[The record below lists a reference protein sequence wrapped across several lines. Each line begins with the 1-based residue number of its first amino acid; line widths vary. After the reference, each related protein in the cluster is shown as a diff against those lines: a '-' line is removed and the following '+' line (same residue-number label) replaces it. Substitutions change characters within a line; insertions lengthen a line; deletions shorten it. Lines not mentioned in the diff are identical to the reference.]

1 MNTLPAG
8 SRPAD
13 VGFHHVPSP
22 WRQRVPT
29 DHSSRSLISTTLE
42 NVVATAVCSNVR
54 RHQLKLWSGAKS
66 LNKKI
71 FSPAAFGLSDRI
83 SASSR
88 TRHPT
93 DGADFRTVSDLFERK
108 GESGSKWQ
116 ILIAAGIVLGLVL
129 VSVWAGIFA
138 GRSAR
143 EALEQQMASV
153 ASLEASRL
161 ETELERY
168 RAIPFILSRDSEV
181 VQAVGSQDRAARLR
195 LGEKLSDVS
204 RETNVNS
211 IYVRGFLGEDAPPS
225 GVIGADCGRTVASV
239 YEGEATTDFPSQ
251 QYFCNVL
258 ESGMT
263 EGFASS
269 RLNRPPG
276 MYFARPIF
284 IGSQRAGMAG
294 AKAEFDDLEKQ
305 WAADKLLIF
314 VTDKNGVVIISSVP
328 EWRFQTMS
336 TLSAAAQAEL
346 NSSGRF
352 GPAPLAPLPI
362 DWQPNADGLLRI
374 QIAGARDE
382 HFVHSTADITPSDWK
397 LHILT
402 PASEPVQVAKYSSAV
417 IVLFSGLLMMSL
429 MRSLHRGRLRR
440 ADEAEKQ
447 AAIRNELERRV
458 EQRTSE
464 LQQASVLLQFEMDER
479 RKVARKVNS
488 LREELVQANK
498 LAILG
503 QVTAGV
509 AHEINQPVA
518 AIRTYADSAL
528 LLLQRNDKPL
538 AEENLRY
545 IGELTE
551 RISLITQELRSFSR
565 RTTGT
570 ASSVDLAVAIE
581 GALLLSNHR
590 LTVQDIE
597 VVRLGD
603 SPNQWVVADRVRLEQ
618 VLVNLIQNALE
629 AMEGA
634 DCRRLTITVE
644 DRGTDVAVHIQ
655 DSGSGLSEQAIKDL
669 FMPFMTTKP
678 NGLGLGLV
686 ICTEIIT
693 EFGGELSACN
703 TNEGARFTFTLR
715 KAVEPS

>member
-1 MNTLPAG
+1 
-8 SRPAD
+8 
-13 VGFHHVPSP
+13 
-22 WRQRVPT
+22 
-29 DHSSRSLISTTLE
+29 LISTTLE
-42 NVVATAVCSNVR
+42 TVVATAVCSNLR
-54 RHQLKLWSGAKS
+54 RHQRKLCPGAKS

-71 FSPAAFGLSDRI
+71 FSPATLGMPGWI
-83 SASSR
+83 SAYSR
-88 TRHPT
+88 TDIPA
-93 DGADFRTVSDLFERK
+93 DGADFHTVADLFGWK
-108 GESGSKWQ
+108 GESGGKRHV
-116 ILIAAGIVLGLVL
+116 LIAGGIIIGLVL
-129 VSVWAGIFA
+129 VSVWAGVFA

-143 EALEQQMASV
+143 VALERQMTSV

-181 VQAVGSQDRAARLR
+181 VQAVGSQDRATRLKVV
-195 LGEKLSDVS
+195 EKLNDVS
-204 RETNVNS
+204 RETNVGS
-211 IYVRGFLGEDAPPS
+211 LYVRGFLGQDAPPPDVS
-225 GVIGADCGRTVASV
+225 GADCGRTVASV
-239 YEGEATTDFPSQ
+239 YEGDATTAFPSQ

-258 ESGMT
+258 ESGVT
-263 EGFASS
+263 EGFAVS
-269 RLNRPPG
+269 RLGRPPG
-276 MYFARPIF
+276 MYFARPIV
-284 IGSQRAGMAG
+284 IEGQRAGMVG
-294 AKAEFDDLEKQ
+294 AKAEFDGLEKQ
-305 WAADKLLIF
+305 WAADNLLIF

-328 EWRFQTMS
+328 EWRFQTLR
-336 TLSAAAQAEL
+336 TLSAAARADL
-346 NSSGRF
+346 NSSERF
-352 GPAPLAPLPI
+352 GPAPLSPLPI
-362 DWQPNADGLLRI
+362 DWEPNADGLLRI
-374 QIAGARDE
+374 SIAGARDE
-382 HFVHSTADITPSDWK
+382 HFVHSTADIPPSDWQM
-397 LHILT
+397 HILT
-402 PASEPVQVAKYSSAV
+402 PASEPVRVAKYSSAV

-429 MRSLHRGRLRR
+429 MRSLHRGRLRQ
-440 ADEAEKQ
+440 ASEAEKQ

-464 LQQASVLLQFEMDER
+464 LQEASVLLQFEMDER

-528 LLLQRNDKPL
+528 LLLQRNDQPL

-565 RTTGT
+565 RTTGAT
-570 ASSVDLAVAIE
+570 STMDLSVAIE

-590 LTVQDIE
+590 LTMQDIE

-603 SPNQWVVADRVRLEQ
+603 SPNQWVVSERVRLEQ
-618 VLVNLIQNALE
+618 VLVNLIQNAVE

-634 DCRRLTITVE
+634 DSRRLTITVE
-644 DRGTDVAVHIQ
+644 DRGSEVAVHIQ
-655 DSGSGLSEQAIKDL
+655 DSGSGLSDTAIKDL

-703 TNEGARFTFTLR
+703 TKEGARFTFTLR